1 MSPVEK
7 AFIERALS
15 QRAIDVP
22 QVLFSHINR
31 YTVRAEVVATESGIA
46 AGIEN
51 LERQAEELE
60 LRITLHASS
69 GSKVQPGKVVATVTG
84 NPVQIV
90 RGEDLLL
97 GAIAKFSGVA
107 TAAHT
112 AIRQAGH
119 IRVVCGGWK
128 KMPLKIKDELRDA
141 LQAGGV
147 DIRIV
152 PEPFL
157 YLDKNYVRIFGSL
170 ERAVENTAKIPG
182 RTVVIQLRGETMPI
196 AEEAITAARYG
207 AQVLM
212 VDTSRLDDL
221 RDVSIAL
228 RRENLRQQ
236 VEIAFAGNIGLGELK
251 HLQKEDLDA
260 VDIGRAILDAPLLDF
275 RYDVVEVKVND
286 DGITPP
292 GEN

>member
-1 MSPVEK
+1 MSLCGKVL
-7 AFIERALS
+7 IDRALEE
-15 QRAIDVP
+15 RTIDVP
-22 QVLFSHINR
+22 QVLFSHISR
-31 YTVRAEVVATESGIA
+31 STVRAEIVATESGTV
-46 AGIEN
+46 AGIET
-51 LERQAEELE
+51 LECQAKELG
-60 LRITLHASS
+60 LQITLHVSS
-69 GSKVQPGKVVATVTG
+69 GSKVQPGKVIAAVTG

-90 RGEDLLL
+90 RGEELLL

-112 AIRQAGH
+112 AVRKAQN

-128 KMPLKIKDELRDA
+128 KMPIKIKDELRDA
-141 LQAGGV
+141 LKAGGV
-147 DIRIV
+147 DSRIV
-152 PEPFL
+152 PGPFL
-157 YLDKNYVRIFGSL
+157 YLDKNYVRILGSL
-170 ERAVENTAKIPG
+170 VRAMENTAKFPG

-212 VDTSRLDDL
+212 VDTGRLSDL

-228 RRENLRQQ
+228 RRENLRER
-236 VEIAFAGNIGLGELK
+236 VEIAFAGNISLSKLE
-251 HLQKEDLDA
+251 HLQNEDLDV
-260 VDIGRAILDAPLLDF
+260 VDIGRAILGAPLLDF

-286 DGITPP
+286 DGITPS